1 MICVHT
7 IYNTKADSI
16 KVVNC
21 IEEYIISVNNNFKDP
36 LKKMKEIKEVN
47 IVK

>member
-1 MICVHT
+1 MICVHSM
-7 IYNTKADSI
+7 YNTKYSI

-36 LKKMKEIKEVN
+36 LKKMREIKEVN